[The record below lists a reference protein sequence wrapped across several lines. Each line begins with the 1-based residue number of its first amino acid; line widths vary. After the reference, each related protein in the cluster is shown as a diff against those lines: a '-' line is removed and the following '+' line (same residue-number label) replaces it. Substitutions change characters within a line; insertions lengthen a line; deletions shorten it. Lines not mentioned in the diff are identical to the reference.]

1 MTTTTARASIL
12 ALLLALCLCAARA
25 QDAADAETPAASPAP
40 TRPNVVVVVIDD
52 LGREDLESVPV
63 PNIDALAARGRSYTS
78 FYVHPS
84 CTPSRYALQFGR
96 QGLRDGVWSVLATH
110 SEGQIGADRS
120 RRSIGSALHDAG
132 FATALFG
139 KWHLS
144 TLAEFPDAEGVG
156 SLADAART
164 FGYEHWLAGN
174 PSNLTRLDIH
184 NHRNW
189 ERGDDGVV
197 TLSQEYASE
206 AVVDA
211 FVDWWKKD
219 EERPRF
225 AVVNLFAPHTP
236 YTHPPKELIAN
247 GHEFPATT
255 REAFE
260 NCVVAVDTLIGR
272 VAAAVDTSN
281 TYLIVLSDNGTPQSD
296 WPVDARSRGY
306 KHTVWQGGVNVP
318 LIVVGPNVVQGPSS
332 HLVHVVDVPAT
343 LLELCGAPAEPSF
356 ADSASFAQSL
366 VGDAPARAPVVVLG
380 RKMKNPAPIL
390 AAAIDAEGWKYV
402 RTDEEQSLFHLPTD
416 PFEATPIEDE
426 ERVAVLRAELRRYI
440 RIAQDLEAGKS
451 DER

>member
-1 MTTTTARASIL
+1 MTSTTTRASL
-12 ALLLALCLCAARA
+12 FALLLALCLCAARA
-25 QDAADAETPAASPAP
+25 QDTSDDEAPDASPAP
-40 TRPNVVVVVIDD
+40 PRPNFVVVVIDD
-52 LGREDLESVPV
+52 LGKEDLEALPV
-63 PNIDALAARGRSYTS
+63 PNIDALAARGRNYTS

-96 QGLRDGVWSVLATH
+96 QGLRDGVWSVLAAH
-110 SEGQIGADRS
+110 SQWQSGADKS

-144 TLAEFPDAEGVG
+144 SIAEFPNAEGVG
-156 SLADAART
+156 SLADAARA
-164 FGYEHWLAGN
+164 FGYDHWLAGN

-236 YTHPPKELIAN
+236 YTRPPQDLIAN
-247 GHEFPATT
+247 GHKFPATM
-255 REAFE
+255 RDSFE
-260 NCVVAVDTLIGR
+260 TCVVAVDTLIGR
-272 VAAAVDTSN
+272 VAAAIDTSN
-281 TYLIVLSDNGTPQSD
+281 TYLIVLSDNGTPQND

-318 LIVVGPNVVQGPSS
+318 LIVVGPNVVQGESS
-332 HLVHVVDVPAT
+332 HLVHIVDLPAT
-343 LLELCGAPAEPSF
+343 LLELSGAPAEPSF
-356 ADSASFAQSL
+356 EDSVSFAPSL
-366 VGDAPARAPVVVLG
+366 VGDAPARAPVVVIG
-380 RKMKNPAPIL
+380 RKLKKPSPIL

-402 RTDEEQSLFHLPTD
+402 RTDEERSLFHLPTD
-416 PFEATPIEDE
+416 PYEATPIEDE
-426 ERVAVLRAELRRYI
+426 ERVAVLRAELQRYLVLT
-440 RIAQDLEAGKS
+440 RDPVTDES